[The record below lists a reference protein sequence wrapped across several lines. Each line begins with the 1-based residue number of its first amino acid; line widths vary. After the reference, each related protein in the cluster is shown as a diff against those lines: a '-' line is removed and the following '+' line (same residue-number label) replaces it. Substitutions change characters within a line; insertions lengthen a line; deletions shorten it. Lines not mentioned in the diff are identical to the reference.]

1 MYLYNKGEYMELQ
14 KEIEY
19 LVNLK
24 QEGGYW
30 DFKEEW
36 YQNKTDLLHD
46 IICMANNL
54 CNRDAY
60 LIIGVS
66 DNDKNVTGINNDNNR
81 KNTQNIVDFLKD
93 KKFAGGIHPIVT
105 IQTITIDQ
113 KQLDVII
120 IKNTNNTPYYLA
132 QSFEGVFSNQIY
144 TRVQDVNTAKNMNAD
159 INHIEYLW
167 KKRFGIDLS
176 IMERLNMVLDDWE
189 NWGIYVNDIINGTDF
204 KQGGDWGNN
213 NYIFHKIYPEFRI
226 EIDSENIYNWDRET
240 MKCFYINQTA
250 GHYKAKI
257 FFNNTEL
264 YSFNFAFVDGHN
276 KYLVMPKIS
285 CYHNQSRCCENGV
298 RYFRYS
304 DAVHFY
310 YLVKDSLEG
319 KIQRIIT
326 NNTFDTTSRL
336 ALNEKYWL
344 LLFDNDKDFKDFITF
359 ANENEQLYKVGLY
372 NNEYCI
378 GDEERGATFPMNDN
392 QNAYRAYVE
401 YLIKIKGKDR
411 IEFKHY
417 FSIYEIISKQDK

>member
-144 TRVQDVNTAKNMNAD
+144 TRVQDVN
-159 INHIEYLW
+159 HFLVV
-167 KKRFGIDLS
+167 
-176 IMERLNMVLDDWE
+176 VL
-189 NWGIYVNDIINGTDF
+189 Y
-204 KQGGDWGNN
+204 
-213 NYIFHKIYPEFRI
+213 
-226 EIDSENIYNWDRET
+226 
-240 MKCFYINQTA
+240 
-250 GHYKAKI
+250 
-257 FFNNTEL
+257 
-264 YSFNFAFVDGHN
+264 
-276 KYLVMPKIS
+276 MP
-285 CYHNQSRCCENGV
+285 
-298 RYFRYS
+298 F
-304 DAVHFY
+304 
-310 YLVKDSLEG
+310 
-319 KIQRIIT
+319 
-326 NNTFDTTSRL
+326 
-336 ALNEKYWL
+336 
-344 LLFDNDKDFKDFITF
+344 
-359 ANENEQLYKVGLY
+359 
-372 NNEYCI
+372 
-378 GDEERGATFPMNDN
+378 
-392 QNAYRAYVE
+392 
-401 YLIKIKGKDR
+401 
-411 IEFKHY
+411 
-417 FSIYEIISKQDK
+417 